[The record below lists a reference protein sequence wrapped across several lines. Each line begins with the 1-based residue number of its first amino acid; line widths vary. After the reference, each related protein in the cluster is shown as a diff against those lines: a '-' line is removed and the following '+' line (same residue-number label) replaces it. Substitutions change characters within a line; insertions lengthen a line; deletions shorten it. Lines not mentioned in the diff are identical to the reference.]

1 LEINLNTK
9 TRRHKEKYYL
19 VTLCLRVKNEI
30 LPEQTTYH
38 ANGKLLLTG
47 EYLVLHGAK
56 AIALPLNVGQQMMV
70 SVDSERRNIL
80 WQALYQNQVWFSC
93 EFDPGDFSILATTD
107 TEKSATLVRILQAI
121 KSLKPDFSLHSGT
134 SFKTTIEANPEWGLG
149 SSSTLLSLLSQF
161 SGVDPFVLNEL
172 VFQGSG
178 FDIACATADGPIFYT
193 RNQPVEPVS
202 LDYPFADQLFLVY
215 SGKKKGTAQ
224 EVHSFLKNKAVL
236 AQEIAMMSALSEEFA
251 ICSNQDEFNRLIEI
265 HEAMIGKLID
275 QVPVKERFFS
285 DFNGAIKSL
294 GAWGG
299 DFWLVSTEMS
309 FQKICNYFENKGF
322 DPVFKWSDLILKK

>member
-1 LEINLNTK
+1 MQFPS
-9 TRRHKEKYYL
+9 KY
-19 VTLCLRVKNEI
+19 R
-30 LPEQTTYH
+30 

-56 AIALPLNVGQQMMV
+56 AIAIPLNVGQTLTV
-70 SVDSERRNIL
+70 SLDNSLNSVH
-80 WQALYQNQVWFSC
+80 WQARFQDKVWFEC
-93 EFDPGDFSILATTD
+93 QLNPEDFSILKNSDSA
-107 TEKSATLVRILQAI
+107 KSAVLQRLFKTI
-121 KSLKPDFSLHSGT
+121 KQLAPDFKLQSGT
-134 SFKTTIEANPEWGLG
+134 KFETTLESNPEWGFG
-149 SSSTLLSLLSQF
+149 SSSTLVSLLAQE
-161 SGVDPFVLNEL
+161 SGVDPFRLNEL
-172 VFQGSG
+172 VFHGSG

-193 RNQPVEPVS
+193 RNQPAEPVS

-224 EVHSFLKNKAVL
+224 EVRSFLKNKAVSEE
-236 AQEIAMMSALSEEFA
+236 EIAAMSSLSEEMA
-251 ICSNQDEFNRLIEI
+251 GCSSQKEFNQMIKI
-265 HEAMIGKLID
+265 HETMIGKLIG
-275 QVPVKERFFS
+275 QVPVKEQLFP
-285 DFNGAIKSL
+285 DFDGAIKSL